1 MSFAKILLFVVIAI
15 GLLYGGFLVGRH
27 LDQRA
32 ADTAYFAAQEQ
43 EQQQKTIMDKLIM
56 TDEVV
61 GSGLE
66 AVAGDTVSVHYAGTL
81 DNGQKFDSSYDR
93 GTPFT
98 FVLGAGQVIE
108 GWDRGVA
115 GMKVGGKRMLTIPPE
130 LGYGDRAISVIP
142 ANSTLHFTV
151 ELLDVKKQ

>member
-15 GLLYGGFLVGRH
+15 GLLYGGFIVGQR

-32 ADTAYFAAQEQ
+32 ADTAYFASKEQ
-43 EQQQKTIMDKLIM
+43 EQQQKTIMDKLIVM
-56 TDEVV
+56 DEVV
-61 GSGLE
+61 GSGAE
-66 AVAGDTVSVHYAGTL
+66 AVAGDTVSVHYTGTL
-81 DNGQKFDSSYDR
+81 DDGQKFDSSYDR

-115 GMKVGGKRMLTIPPE
+115 GMKIGGKRTLTIPPE
-130 LGYGDRAISVIP
+130 LGYGDRAVSVIP
-142 ANSTLHFTV
+142 AHSTLHFVV